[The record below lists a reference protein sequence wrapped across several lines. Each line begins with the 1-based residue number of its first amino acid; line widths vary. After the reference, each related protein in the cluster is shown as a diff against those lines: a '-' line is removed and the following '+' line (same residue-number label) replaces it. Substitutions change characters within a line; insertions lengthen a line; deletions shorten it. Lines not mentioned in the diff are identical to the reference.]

1 MQRTVL
7 SWSANIFGRE
17 VFVEMT
23 SLPVA
28 HGILPCKHKVPDG
41 SSVVLWRRWA
51 IIISKPKK
59 ASRGIIDESRKV
71 GEPV

>member
-23 SLPVA
+23 SHPLA
-28 HGILPCKHKVPDG
+28 QGILPCKHKVPDG

-51 IIISKPKK
+51 IIISRPRKEI
-59 ASRGIIDESRKV
+59 SRVAIEDRKV